1 MSLLRQRMIEDMQV
15 RNLSPRTI
23 ECYVRHVASFAKH
36 FGRSPDQLG
45 LDEVR
50 AYQVY
55 LVQQKKA
62 SWATFNQAVC
72 AFRFLPVA
80 TDIARN
86 AAGNRGRPET
96 LGSRDRCPGG
106 TAYLG
111 TEPSAPH
118 L

>member
-1 MSLLRQRMIEDMQV
+1 MSPLRQRMIEDMQV

-62 SWATFNQAVC
+62 SWATFNQTVC
-72 AFRFLPVA
+72 AFRFLYKV
-80 TDIARN
+80 
-86 AAGNRGRPET
+86 T
-96 LGSRDRCPGG
+96 LGKDWPIEHIPYGKRPRKLP
-106 TAYLG
+106 TV
-111 TEPSAPH
+111 
-118 L
+118 